1 MTDRQA
7 DIMNEI
13 YNKIN
18 SMIGAGNQLFSM
30 QFPAQP
36 LNHRMYEYDTND
48 RNSVLTR
55 PYTVAEQEFRLSD
68 QLFDISPITAGSNG
82 EKLSVVYKTIIN
94 NFIPQLKHL
103 APFIRDR
110 AGLGLFLLED
120 SGEKDGAGKPISRIE
135 LCKKLYKEYLEEKN
149 KWNEEK
155 NQKFDESK
163 EENDLD
169 GYAKWQSSYAMVRQE
184 ELNNLYNDVVVRGHL
199 HEVLTI
205 LGYLNAS
212 SIAEELEL
220 AKQNMRH
227 SSRASLDESMTVYPV
242 QMQPN
247 NWFKALSPNLNP
259 EDLTMAKESIRDQ
272 FIAKQ
277 RELSRAKAE
286 LQQMELLSAD
296 PAEITRVEGEVKA
309 AKNTLDVAESEIITK
324 YGEGVVG
331 MAKIYFDVTKDEN
344 GNTGE
349 FSHAKAKELGAT
361 DNSEKYLNAIKGA
374 VAGISETYTAQ
385 QNLTNSIANL
395 TSLKAKR
402 AGLDSRDWKFN
413 KASLEQRINELETD
427 VDFYG
432 SLLANVHKESAKT
445 TRIDL
450 RRISH
455 VNETLTYEIGVA
467 RTLTGGTF
475 QLVIGAKTTNNIPVT
490 LVVVADKA
498 NIDYGALK
506 DKILSETIAIA
517 PNATIEDVPN
527 SPGHWKI
534 SIQNLV
540 EEVDIRANEEALQP
554 LISMQ
559 EMPILSTPQT
569 EEEAEISGM
578 FQDILLKISDSE
590 ERGETLLEEEAQSS
604 SWGVSTWFGSASG
617 QSSSS
622 SAKSAQSSSFFNQEI
637 EIGFRVAKV
646 SFDRGGW
653 FNPQVFKMSHAFYRL
668 ADLRVSP
675 GLNIEDVKKNSQSQ
689 TELQAL
695 TQYQGD
701 IDSNGQ
707 TELTN
712 YILPAFPVAMAIA
725 KDITI
730 KVKITKTNSA
740 SAKSVVESSSAAG
753 GGFLCFS
760 ASSASSS
767 KNSSESVFHGS
778 HGEYYYIRIP
788 GPQVIGYFLQFVP
801 KDNSTPY
808 EPTFTDKGDSPVIKA
823 LQLYD
828 QAHALLG
835 SSDNLLLNPDN
846 PTFTTIDEVVGN
858 G

>member
-1 MTDRQA
+1 MAEQDRQA
-7 DIMNEI
+7 DIMNLI

-68 QLFDISPITAGSNG
+68 QLFDVSPITAGSNG
-82 EKLSVVYKTIIN
+82 EKLSVVYKTMIN
-94 NFIPQLKHL
+94 NFIPQLKYL

-135 LCKKLYKEYLEEKN
+135 LCKKLYQEYLEEKN

-155 NQKFDESK
+155 NQKFDEYK
-163 EENDLD
+163 DKNDLD

-212 SIAEELEL
+212 SVAEELEL

-227 SSRASLDESMTVYPV
+227 SSRVSLDESMTVYPV

-247 NWFKALSPNLNP
+247 NWFKALAPNLNP

-272 FIAKQ
+272 FMAKQ

-296 PAEITRVEGEVKA
+296 PAEIARVEGEVKA
-309 AKNTLDVAESEIITK
+309 AKKTLNDAESGLIK
-324 YGEGVVG
+324 AYGEGVVG
-331 MAKIYFDVTKDEN
+331 IAKIYFDVTKDEK

-349 FSHAKAKELGAT
+349 FSDAKAKELGAT
-361 DNSEKYLNAIKGA
+361 DNSEKYLNAIKEA
-374 VAGISETYTAQ
+374 VAGISATYSAQ

-395 TSLKAKR
+395 TSLQAKK
-402 AGLDSRDWKFN
+402 AGLESRDWKFN
-413 KASLEQRINELETD
+413 KASLEQRIHELETD
-427 VDFYG
+427 VDYYG

-450 RRISH
+450 RRISY
-455 VNETLTYEIGVA
+455 VNGTLTYEIGVA
-467 RTLTGGTF
+467 RTLTGGSF
-475 QLVIGAKTTNNIPVT
+475 QLVIGPKTTNNIPVT
-490 LVVVADKA
+490 LVANTS
-498 NIDYGALK
+498 NIDYAALK
-506 DKILSETIAIA
+506 DKIFTESKTASNES
-517 PNATIEDVPN
+517 ATIEDVLN
-527 SPGHWKI
+527 SPGYWKI
-534 SIQNLV
+534 SIPNL
-540 EEVDIRANEEALQP
+540 EKEVDIRANEEALQP

-578 FQDILLKISDSE
+578 FQDILLKISDLE
-590 ERGETLLEEEAQSS
+590 EKGETSLDQQAQSM

-653 FNPQVFKMSHAFYRL
+653 FNPQLFKMSHAFYRL

-675 GLNIEDVKKNSQSQ
+675 GLNIDQVKNKSQ
-689 TELQAL
+689 TDLQTL

-701 IDSNGQ
+701 IDGNGNKE
-707 TELTN
+707 TNN

-760 ASSASSS
+760 VSSASSS

-828 QAHALLG
+828 RAHALLG
-835 SSDNLLLNPDN
+835 SSDNLLLNRGN
-846 PTFTTIDEVVGN
+846 PTFTAIDELAGN
-858 G
+858 D

>member
-1 MTDRQA
+1 MADRQA
-7 DIMNEI
+7 DIMNLI

-36 LNHRMYEYDTND
+36 LNHRMYEYDTSD

-82 EKLSVVYKTIIN
+82 EKLSVVYKTMIN

-155 NQKFDESK
+155 NQKFDEYK
-163 EENDLD
+163 DKNDLD

-212 SIAEELEL
+212 SVAEELEL
-220 AKQNMRH
+220 GKQNMRH
-227 SSRASLDESMTVYPV
+227 SARVSLDESMTVYPV

-247 NWFKALSPNLNP
+247 NWFKALAPNLNP

-272 FIAKQ
+272 FMAKQ

-296 PAEITRVEGEVKA
+296 PAEIARVEGEVKA
-309 AKNTLDVAESEIITK
+309 AKKTLDDAESGLIK
-324 YGEGVVG
+324 AYGEGVVG
-331 MAKIYFDVTKDEN
+331 VAKIYFDVTKDGE
-344 GNTGE
+344 GKTGD
-349 FSHAKAKELGAT
+349 FSEARAKQLGAT
-361 DNSEKYLNAIKGA
+361 DDSEKYLNAIKEA
-374 VAGISETYTAQ
+374 VEGISKTYSQ
-385 QNLTNSIANL
+385 QQSLTNSIANL
-395 TSLKAKR
+395 TSLKAKK
-402 AGLDSRDWKFN
+402 AGLESRDWKFN

-427 VDFYG
+427 VDYYG

-450 RRISH
+450 RRISY
-455 VNETLTYEIGVA
+455 VNKTLTYEIGVA
-467 RTLTGGTF
+467 RTLTGGSF

-490 LVVVADKA
+490 LVTDTS
-498 NIDYGALK
+498 NIDYNALNT
-506 DKILSETIAIA
+506 KILAEITTA
-517 PNATIEDVPN
+517 PNENATIEYVPN
-527 SPGHWKI
+527 SPGYWKI
-534 SIQNLV
+534 SIPEL
-540 EEVDIRANEEALQP
+540 EKEVDIRANEEALKP

-590 ERGETLLEEEAQSS
+590 TKGETSLDEQAKTT

-653 FNPQVFKMSHAFYRL
+653 FNPQLFKMSHAFYRL

-675 GLNIEDVKKNSQSQ
+675 GLNIDQVKNKSQ
-689 TELQAL
+689 TDLQAL

-701 IDSNGQ
+701 IDGNGNKE
-707 TELTN
+707 TNN

-730 KVKITKTNSA
+730 KVKITQTNSA

-760 ASSASSS
+760 VSSASSS

-835 SSDNLLLNPDN
+835 SSDNLLLNRGN
-846 PTFTTIDEVVGN
+846 PTFTTIDELVEN
-858 G
+858 D